1 MKHELTIEA
10 IRALV
15 EPIPGDFV
23 VYRIVGRK
31 MKVVYFTDTIL
42 SSFGVS
48 REAFV
53 AATSDDALDVV
64 MPGDRDYVLDTVLD
78 KPVGPE
84 LIECIFRL
92 LHMEKGF
99 FWVHSRSRII
109 GTMDGDPLVLTNYLN
124 LSSESEI
131 FGHNVED
138 VETAFYNIDVNN
150 HEILYANRAAKEHSH
165 VAKKEFFG
173 SYKCYE
179 YFYGKSRPCSDCPV
193 SYIRDMDGMYETER
207 YDEKLK
213 RWYGIRCKIVDWCG
227 HECLEVFSD
236 DITTVRQDKIK
247 YDETIQ
253 KVLDANPDALC
264 TFQINLTMDT
274 CYGGHGTSEY
284 YLRKL
289 KSDTASGLFRNN
301 AAMVPNESDRE
312 RLFELFSCEKLI
324 ECYYADKTQLQLDYR
339 REGKNGKSFW
349 VRTFVYLLKNP
360 ATADIEGVIY
370 SADISDLKR
379 EEEIFNI
386 ITSQECD
393 FVATLDLETKKV
405 ELVNLNIRTS
415 EKTREFIDYRAVDG
429 FDEIRGLAAD
439 SWVAA
444 EDREFYLAHSTAEAI
459 CRELDEHGH
468 FEMSIRGH
476 YPGHPDEYMC
486 RKIQH
491 YYLGDY
497 KDTVLI
503 IQSDVTETYLQQQR
517 EIDIAK
523 AASESKSDFMSRM
536 SHDIRTPLNGIIGMT
551 YLAAKLDNSS
561 EMKGYLEK
569 IDTSSKFLLGLV
581 NDILDMSKAE
591 SGKIEL
597 HTEPYGPA
605 QLMEYLQAV
614 IVPLCNEKNQ
624 KFIIEVDPIP
634 GLVPIMDPLRVNQVF
649 FNLLSNS
656 VKYTPEGGEIIYHLD
671 EKQMDNGRVAL
682 HASISDNGIG
692 MSAAFQKVLFE
703 PFTQENRDDVSRNR
717 GTGLGLT
724 IAKKMMD
731 LMGGSI
737 TVDSAIGRG
746 TRFDICAEFD
756 CIDSAELT
764 EKKENTNVEKGYGRL
779 TGKHVLVCEDHP
791 LNQEITRALL
801 EDKGMIVEI
810 AENGYEGM
818 EKFRLSSVGFY
829 TVILMDVRM
838 PIMDGYEATS
848 RIRELHRPDAEKVS
862 ILAMTADA
870 FDDDIQKCLSAGMD
884 GHVAKPVEPEKL
896 YDTILNSLVRD
907 DR

>member
-48 REAFV
+48 IEAFV

-301 AAMVPNESDRE
+301 AAMVPNEADRE

-551 YLAAKLDNSS
+551 YLAAKLDNSP

-597 HTEPYGPA
+597 HPEPYPA
-605 QLMEYLQAV
+605 ERFYDYLNAV
-614 IVPLCNEKNQ
+614 IRPLCREKNLEFVMDLQ
-624 KFIIEVDPIP
+624 PLTEA
-634 GLVPIMDPLRVNQVF
+634 VPVMDTLRINQIF
-649 FNLLSNS
+649 FNLLSNA
-656 VKYTPEGGEIIYHLD
+656 VKYTPEGGKILLRLRE
-671 EKQMDNGRVAL
+671 QMLPDGRMQITAVVC
-682 HASISDNGIG
+682 DNGIG
-692 MSAAFQKVLFE
+692 MSEAFQKVLFE
-703 PFTQENRDDVSRNR
+703 PFTQEQRNDVSESR
-717 GTGLGLT
+717 GSGLGLAIVKKMVDVMNGT
-724 IAKKMMD
+724 IAVQSRI
-731 LMGGSI
+731 GEGTTF
-737 TVDSAIGRG
+737 TVGFVFP
-746 TRFDICAEFD
+746 TV
-756 CIDSAELT
+756 SAETLQET
-764 EKKENTNVEKGYGRL
+764 QQGQAAADDRETLLSGR
-779 TGKHVLVCEDHP
+779 HVLLCEDHP
-791 LNQEITRALL
+791 LNQEIARRLL
-801 EDKGMIVEI
+801 ERKNMIVSV
-810 AENGYEGM
+810 AEDGKRGVELF
-818 EKFRLSSVGFY
+818 ERSAVGFY
-829 TVILMDVRM
+829 DVILMDIRM
-838 PIMDGYEATS
+838 QIGRA
-848 RIRELHRPDAEKVS
+848 
-862 ILAMTADA
+862 
-870 FDDDIQKCLSAGMD
+870 
-884 GHVAKPVEPEKL
+884 HV
-896 YDTILNSLVRD
+896 
-907 DR
+907 